1 MSCKTSVK
9 KTKIICSIGPAS
21 SAPEVMSQMVEVGMN
36 VARINFSHAT
46 MEERA
51 TVVDSVHKVRAM
63 TGKNVAI
70 LYDTKGPEFRS
81 GMTETGE
88 INLVEGKTIR
98 MVKESVLGNEE
109 RFSVNHPQAIDNLDV
124 GSVVLLENG
133 LMKIQ
138 VISVE
143 DDGVTCKIIN
153 GGILGNKKSL
163 NAPGVKLNIPFISD
177 IDRED
182 IIYACEHEG
191 DYLALS
197 FVSSKEDV
205 LEARAILKEYNRED
219 LKIISKIESTTG
231 VENLDSIIDV
241 SDGIMVARGDLGV
254 EVPMQQ
260 LPKYQKLM
268 IEKCRE
274 KGKLVVVATEML
286 ESMKKSARP
295 TRAEV
300 SDVANAVLDGTDAV
314 MLSGETTV
322 GKFPVEVVK
331 YMAEICKDTEEYY
344 DYDYEFDSV
353 RNVDITETIANS
365 VVNAASVLGIQS
377 IVVATESGD
386 TARRIS
392 NLKPRCLVLA
402 VTNSEEVAH
411 KLALN
416 YAVYPVVV
424 PGAKTVEEFTAIA
437 KEKAK
442 ELMGAK
448 EGDIIAL
455 TGGFPKSGN
464 KQTNFLKIEQL

>member
-1 MSCKTSVK
+1 MK

-21 SAPEVMSQMVEVGMN
+21 TAPEVMSKMVEVGMN

-46 MEERA
+46 MEERKA
-51 TVVDSVHKVRAM
+51 VVESVHKVREM
-63 TGKNVAI
+63 TKKNVAI

-81 GMTETGE
+81 GMLENDE
-88 INLVEGKTIR
+88 ITLVEGKTIR
-98 MVKESVLGNEE
+98 LVKETVLGTEE
-109 RFSVNHPQAIDNLDV
+109 RISVNHPQAIDNLKV
-124 GSVVLLENG
+124 GSIVLLENG
-133 LMKIQ
+133 LMKIE

-143 DDGVTCKIIN
+143 EDGVTCKIIN
-153 GGILGNKKSL
+153 GGVLGNKKSL
-163 NAPGVKLNIPFISD
+163 NAPGVKLDIPFISD

-197 FVSSKEDV
+197 FVSCKEDV
-205 LEARAILKEYNRED
+205 LEAREILKQCNRED

-260 LPKYQKLM
+260 LPRYQKEM
-268 IEKCRE
+268 IQRCRE
-274 KGKLVVVATEML
+274 KGKFVVVATEML

-322 GKFPVEVVK
+322 GKFPVEVVR
-331 YMAEICKDTEEYY
+331 YMAEICRDTEEYY
-344 DYDYEFDSV
+344 DYEYQFDSE
-353 RNVDITETIANS
+353 RETDITETIANS
-365 VVNAASVLGIQS
+365 VVNASNVLDINLIIAS
-377 IVVATESGD
+377 TESGD

-392 NLKPRCLVLA
+392 NLKPRCLILAATSSEAVARSLA
-402 VTNSEEVAH
+402 V
-411 KLALN
+411 N
-416 YAVYPVVV
+416 YAVYPVIVPVSDSTDEVV
-424 PGAKTVEEFTAIA
+424 KIA

-442 ELMGAK
+442 EVMGVK
-448 EGDIIAL
+448 SGDIIAI
-455 TGGFPKSGN
+455 TGGFPKNGN
-464 KQTNFLKIEQL
+464 KQTNLLKIEEV

>member
-1 MSCKTSVK
+1 MK
-9 KTKIICSIGPAS
+9 KTKIICSIGPS
-21 SAPEVMSQMVEVGMN
+21 STAPEVMSKMVEVGMN

-46 MEERA
+46 MEERKA
-51 TVVDSVHKVRAM
+51 VVESVHKVREM
-63 TGKNVAI
+63 TKKNVAI

-81 GMTETGE
+81 GMLENDE
-88 INLVEGKTIR
+88 ITLVEGKTIR
-98 MVKESVLGNEE
+98 LVKETVLGNEE
-109 RFSVNHPQAIDNLDV
+109 RISVNHPQAIDNLKV
-124 GSVVLLENG
+124 GSIVLLENG
-133 LMKIQ
+133 LMKIE

-143 DDGVTCKIIN
+143 EDGVTCKIIN
-153 GGILGNKKSL
+153 GGVLGNKKSL
-163 NAPGVKLNIPFISD
+163 NAPGVKLDIPFISD

-197 FVSSKEDV
+197 FVSCKEDV

-219 LKIISKIESTTG
+219 MKIISKIESTTG

-260 LPKYQKLM
+260 LPRYQKEM
-268 IEKCRE
+268 IQRCRE

-322 GKFPVEVVK
+322 GKFPVEVVR
-331 YMAEICKDTEEYY
+331 YMAEICRDTEEYY
-344 DYDYEFDSV
+344 DYDYKFASE
-353 RNVDITETIANS
+353 REVDITETIADS
-365 VVNAASVLGIQS
+365 VVEAASVLDIKLIIAS
-377 IVVATESGD
+377 TVSGD

-392 NLKPRCLVLA
+392 NLKPRSLILA
-402 VTNSEEVAH
+402 ATNSEAVARS
-411 KLALN
+411 LALN
-416 YAVYPVVV
+416 YAVYPTIV
-424 PGAKTVEEFTAIA
+424 PTSESTDEVISIA

-442 ELMGAK
+442 EIMGIK
-448 EGDIIAL
+448 SGDIIAI
-455 TGGFPKSGN
+455 TGGFPKNGA
-464 KQTNFLKIEQL
+464 KTTNLLKIEEV